1 MKDDF
6 QTSSPIYLQL
16 ADRIQRRILRQEL
29 TPGEKLPSV
38 REMAVASNV
47 NPNTVQR
54 TYSELERMGIVETR
68 RGQGTFITQ
77 DESRLEQLRE
87 DLRQQQIR
95 TFVQAMGEMGFSPQ
109 EILSGLKEYLIEQ
122 EEGGNNRDSV

>member
-6 QTSSPIYLQL
+6 KTSSPIYLQL
-16 ADRIQRRILRQEL
+16 ADRIQRRILRREL

-38 REMAVASNV
+38 REMALESNV

-68 RGQGTFITQ
+68 RGQGTFITE
-77 DESRLEQLRE
+77 DDSRLEQVRE
-87 DLRQQQIR
+87 DLRRQQIEV
-95 TFVQAMGEMGFSPQ
+95 FVQGMGELGFSPQ
-109 EILSGLKEYLIEQ
+109 EILTGLEKYLSER
-122 EEGGNNRDSV
+122 ESRS